1 LYLLKIV
8 EDFEVYGFIKSNKK
22 EYESVLIWKLI
33 NWSKALGSIVM
44 EVHRLGRYFK
54 DDMLSLSVYMNYLI
68 SMDIAVLYFLFRII
82 MMQSRDKSISRQKNG
97 GRI

>member
-1 LYLLKIV
+1 MYLLKIV
-8 EDFEVYGFIKSNKK
+8 EDFEVYGLIVSSKK
-22 EYESVLIWKLI
+22 EYEGVVIWKLI

-68 SMDIAVLYFLFRII
+68 STDIAVKYR
-82 MMQSRDKSISRQKNG
+82 
-97 GRI
+97 